1 MALLSG
7 NAALAGVLGWPVSH
21 SRSPLLHN
29 FWLNRYG
36 IDGAYVPLSVA
47 PEDFPAAVQG
57 LRVMGFR
64 GANVTIPHKEAAF
77 ALCDTLD
84 DAARQAG
91 AVNTLVFTEDGVQ
104 GTNTDGAGFVAN
116 LRAHGVPLGPALV
129 LGAGGAARAIA
140 AALLALGVEV
150 KVTNRGGARA
160 EALARFLPG
169 LKALAWDERAT
180 ALADFALLVNTT
192 PVGMYGG
199 AAPVSLAWAP
209 ARLVVADAVYVPL
222 VTPLLADAAA
232 RGLRTVGGLGM
243 LLHQAVPGFAAWFGV
258 TPEVDDEVVA
268 LMRQGIP
275 SIPAA

>member
-1 MALLSG
+1 M
-7 NAALAGVLGWPVSH
+7 
-21 SRSPLLHN
+21 
-29 FWLNRYG
+29 
-36 IDGAYVPLSVA
+36 
-47 PEDFPAAVQG
+47 
-57 LRVMGFR
+57 
-64 GANVTIPHKEAAF
+64 
-77 ALCDTLD
+77 
-84 DAARQAG
+84 
-91 AVNTLVFTEDGVQ
+91 
-104 GTNTDGAGFVAN
+104 
-116 LRAHGVPLGPALV
+116 RAHGVALGPALV

-150 KVTNRGGARA
+150 KVTNRGAGRA

-169 LKALAWDERAT
+169 LKAPAWDDRAT

-192 PVGMYGG
+192 PQGMQGDMHGG
-199 AAPVSLAWAP
+199 ASPVSLAWAP